1 MSETADTPTL
11 AKLLVVMGCPEAKS
25 TEMAQ
30 QLAKRSEQLAKERN
44 QSQAEAMAYLLN
56 LMKQGWAAQEKTDAD

>member
-1 MSETADTPTL
+1 MSEPADTATL
-11 AKLLVVMGCPEAKS
+11 ANLLVTMGCPEAKS

-56 LMKQGWAAQEKTDAD
+56 LIKQGWASQGKSDAY